1 MLQLDYDGY
10 GTGDEWNVK
19 KRHHYFLYDFKD
31 WLLGAELNL
40 RNGTWLKDIVVE
52 YLYTKYQSGPLY
64 HDHTA
69 GRPEHI
75 SGKDDYYNHYIFPG
89 WQHWGQAMGNPL
101 YRSPIYNTDG
111 TLRFEDTR
119 FTAFHLGFDG
129 QPTDALSY
137 RVLASWQEAL
147 DFLADRAAQ
156 EPGRFLFVFDEFP
169 YAAMS
174 ERSLPS
180 SLQIIIDH
188 KLKNLDLMMILC
200 GSNEEFMENVSFVD
214 KLKLRAQWGK
224 VGFSNAAFGTPGSVS
239 SFDTSSI
246 VCVMTD
252 ISRTFCSAS
261 SVVSSLTVQ
270 PSFSISFM
278 MPLSP

>member
-10 GTGDEWNVK
+10 GTGDEWNEK

-31 WLLGAELNL
+31 WMLGAELNL

-64 HDHTA
+64 HDHTE

-75 SGKDDYYNHYIFPG
+75 CGKDDYYNHYIFPG

-137 RVLASWQEAL
+137 RVLASWQEGL
-147 DFLADRAAQ
+147 GTYER
-156 EPGRFLFVFDEFP
+156 P
-169 YAAMS
+169 YTKK
-174 ERSLPS
+174 
-180 SLQIIIDH
+180 H
-188 KLKNLDLMMILC
+188 H
-200 GSNEEFMENVSFVD
+200 NVSFMIEAKYALPHQWNIKAAYGMD
-214 KLKLRAQWGK
+214 FGHILGHNKGAQI
-224 VGFSNAAFGTPGSVS
+224 T
-239 SFDTSSI
+239 
-246 VCVMTD
+246 
-252 ISRTFCSAS
+252 ISKSGIFN
-261 SVVSSLTVQ
+261 L
-270 PSFSISFM
+270 
-278 MPLSP
+278 